1 MKKGFPIIII
11 GDSGYEIS
19 EEYIKGAMA
28 MRSGISHHSNPYK
41 EDSKRH
47 FDWDYGHTNEAACE
61 HIRFGADVLLNKGSM
76 SVWIE
81 DKDVPRDEH
90 GVIKAWYKERLEAM
104 KNMAQPDKKV
114 DHSAIER
121 ADRVGKILASIDP
134 LGLVFEWVKTG
145 HVNKSQF
152 KDLVGVCC
160 LKQEQEQ
167 RAESTSDKKTSET
180 PKRKMKS

>member
-11 GDSGYEIS
+11 GESGYEIS
-19 EEYIKGAMA
+19 EEYIQGAMA
-28 MRSGISHHSNPYK
+28 MRSDISYNSNPYK
-41 EDSKRH
+41 EDRKRY
-47 FDWDYGHTNEAACE
+47 FDWDYGHENEAACE
-61 HIRFGADVLLNKGSM
+61 HIRFGVDILLNSSSM
-76 SVWIE
+76 GVWIE
-81 DKDVPRDEH
+81 DKDVPRDEY
-90 GVIKAWYKERLEAM
+90 GVIKAWYSERLEAM

-121 ADRVGKILASIDP
+121 ADRMGKILASNDP

-152 KDLVGVCC
+152 KDLVGVC